1 ARSFLDLLANR
12 QLMVKDENLSKE
24 ERELKFNIGEIQAR
38 LYAEEKGGE
47 ANTVSSL
54 KTELETQLGKYRDLV
69 ISIKRGNPD
78 FASLVTVSPLKSD
91 EIKALIPQDG
101 TLLEYYLSDDRLLI
115 WVVDSKEIHIAVVP
129 VSRDAVIG
137 KVREYRDKVIQ
148 LKNEELKKVSAELFD
163 ILIKPVKPYIMGK
176 RLCIVPFDAL
186 HYLPFQA
193 LWNGEKYLIEDYPLF
208 YLPSASVMKFTFDKR
223 RQKGEKII
231 AFGNPDLGNPSLD
244 LPFAQKE
251 VEKISSLYKE
261 PTVLYRKDANE
272 DSAKKKAIGFD
283 IIHFASHAEFSD
295 IDPMYSNIRLAKSEN
310 EDGRF
315 ETAEA
320 FSLNIKPYLVVL
332 SACKTGLGAV
342 TSGDEIIGMN
352 RAWIYAGTPSV
363 ISSLWSVSDI
373 STAMLM
379 EDFYKNL
386 KGKPKDEAL
395 RDAEISLIKNK
406 DYSHPFYWAP
416 FYLTGDF
423 M

>member
-1 ARSFLDLLANR
+1 
-12 QLMVKDENLSKE
+12 M
-24 ERELKFNIGEIQAR
+24 
-38 LYAEEKGGE
+38 
-47 ANTVSSL
+47 
-54 KTELETQLGKYRDLV
+54 
-69 ISIKRGNPD
+69 
-78 FASLVTVSPLKSD
+78 
-91 EIKALIPQDG
+91 
-101 TLLEYYLSDDRLLI
+101 
-115 WVVDSKEIHIAVVP
+115 
-129 VSRDAVIG
+129 
-137 KVREYRDKVIQ
+137 
-148 LKNEELKKVSAELFD
+148 
-163 ILIKPVKPYIMGK
+163 
-176 RLCIVPFDAL
+176 
-186 HYLPFQA
+186 
-193 LWNGEKYLIEDYPLF
+193 
-208 YLPSASVMKFTFDKR
+208 
-223 RQKGEKII
+223 
-231 AFGNPDLGNPSLD
+231 GNPSLD

-251 VEKISSLYKE
+251 VEKISTLYKE
-261 PTVLYRKDANE
+261 PTVFYRKDANE
-272 DSAKKKAIGFD
+272 DIAKSKPAGFD

-295 IDPMYSNIRLAKSEN
+295 IDPMYSNIRLAKGEN

-315 ETAEA
+315 ETAEV

-332 SACKTGLGAV
+332 SACKTGVGAV